1 MKGLV
6 FAIEEL
12 AVHDGPG
19 LRTTIFLK
27 GCPLRCQ
34 WCHNPEGWEMRPRR
48 LKNPNGCLNC
58 GACDTLCAGRCVGC
72 GNCLSKCPRGLLR
85 ISGKWWEPEELARR
99 VLVNEPLLR
108 EGGVTV
114 SGGEPLMQPEFLIAL
129 LDQLKPIH
137 RAVETSGYGREA
149 DFRAVLAR
157 LEMVY
162 FDVKIVDSEKHRM
175 YTGADNGPILRN
187 LEILKS
193 SGVTFLVRIPTI
205 AGINDST
212 ENMAA
217 AARLLKG
224 TKSLLGVELLP
235 YNVYAG
241 AKYALAGLSY
251 DYDFQR
257 PADETLEAARMI
269 FQQAGIFATI
279 R

>member
-19 LRTTIFLK
+19 LRTTVFLK

-58 GACDTLCAGRCVGC
+58 GACDTPCAESCFGC
-72 GNCLSKCPRGLLR
+72 GNCLPRCPRGLIR
-85 ISGKWWEPEELARR
+85 VSGKWWEPEELARR

-114 SGGEPLMQPEFLIAL
+114 SGGEPLMQPEFLMEL
-129 LDQLKPIH
+129 LDQLKPVH
-137 RAVETSGYGREA
+137 RAIETSGYGRET
-149 DFRAVLAR
+149 DFRAVLTR

-162 FDVKIVDSEKHRM
+162 FDVKIADSEKHRM
-175 YTGADNGPILRN
+175 YTGVGNEPIRRN
-187 LEILKS
+187 LDILKS
-193 SGVTFLVRIPTI
+193 SGVPFVVRIPTI
-205 AGINDST
+205 AGVNDGA

-217 AARLLKG
+217 TAGLLKG
-224 TKSLLGVELLP
+224 SESILGVELLP
-235 YNVYAG
+235 YNAYAG

-251 DYDFQR
+251 EYDFQR
-257 PADETLEAARMI
+257 PADETLEAARKI
-269 FQQAGIFATI
+269 FLQAGIPATI